1 MLTWCSKNKIGWIGN
16 NKFVKKAK
24 KKKFNVPENICLRLR
39 KAIELV
45 QRFEGERSLLNLRV
59 GKY

>member
-24 KKKFNVPENICLRLR
+24 GKKKFNVPKNIICLR

>member
-24 KKKFNVPENICLRLR
+24 GKKKFNVPKNIICLR

-45 QRFEGERSLLNLRV
+45 QRFEGERSLLISE
-59 GKY
+59 